1 MSDKILV
8 IDDDESM
15 RWVISKAFEK
25 NGYDVATAS
34 NGKDGLALLKRGDFA
49 VAFVDIM
56 MPDLSGLE
64 LLGMANE
71 AKIDTSLV
79 IMTAQNTMKNAV
91 DAMQQGAYDYITKPF
106 DLGEIKE
113 IAGRAIEAR
122 SLSKNLA
129 ESADLRDADLEV
141 GVNIIGKS
149 PAMQKVYK
157 TVGKVSDSDVTVL
170 IQGESGTGKELI
182 AKAIH
187 THSKR
192 ADRPFIA
199 INSAAIPREL
209 LESELFGHEKGAFSG
224 AVGRKEGKFELAHKG
239 TLFLDEI
246 GDMDLDLQMKLL
258 RALQEKE
265 IDTVGGIRPIQ
276 VDVRV
281 IAATNQDLAKAI
293 KEKRF
298 REDLYYRLN
307 VVNIKMPSL
316 KDRKKDIGLLID
328 YFLGKYSDGGKRKYF
343 AEAAL
348 KAMTR
353 FSWPGNVRELENMIR
368 RAVVLSTSQTIL
380 FEDLPSKIREAG
392 VKSHADMSDIS
403 LEELMK
409 IKLEPLLAAVDEEN
423 TEGLY
428 AMVLTQLERPLIGLV
443 LEKCRWNQLK
453 AARVLGLNRNTLRK
467 KMNSLDI
474 KKKNGGAD

>member
-1 MSDKILV
+1 MHDKILV

-25 NGYDVATAS
+25 NGYDVVTAS
-34 NGKDGLALLKRGDFA
+34 NGKDGLAMLKRGDFA

-64 LLGMANE
+64 LLGMAKE
-71 AKIDTSLV
+71 ASIDTSLV

-106 DLGEIKE
+106 DLAEIKE
-113 IAGRAIEAR
+113 IAGKAIESR
-122 SLSKNLA
+122 SLSKNL
-129 ESADLRDADLEV
+129 EKNADLRDAALEV
-141 GVNIIGKS
+141 GINIIGKS
-149 PAMQKVYK
+149 SAMQKVYK

-265 IDTVGGIRPIQ
+265 IDTVGGVRPIQ

-281 IAATNQDLAKAI
+281 IAATNQDLAKAV

-348 KAMTR
+348 KAMTK

-392 VKSHADMSDIS
+392 VETHVDMSDIS

-474 KKKNGGAD
+474 KNSNGRPD

>member
-8 IDDDESM
+8 IDDDESI
-15 RWVISKAFEK
+15 RWVIAKAFEK
-25 NGYDVATAS
+25 NGYDVTSAS
-34 NGKDGLALLKRGDFA
+34 NGSNGFELLKKGDFA

-56 MPDLSGLE
+56 MPDISGLE
-64 LLGMANE
+64 LLSMA
-71 AKIDTSLV
+71 AKTDLDTSFV
-79 IMTAQNTMKNAV
+79 IMTAQNTMKNAIE
-91 DAMQQGAYDYITKPF
+91 AMKFGAYDYITKPF

-113 IAGRAIEAR
+113 IAAKAIEAR
-122 SLSKNLA
+122 SLSKNLVERA
-129 ESADLRDADLEV
+129 ELTDVDPEV
-141 GVNIIGKS
+141 GINIIGKS
-149 PAMQKVYK
+149 FAMQKIYK
-157 TVGKVSDSDVTVL
+157 TVGKVSGSDVTVL

-187 THSKR
+187 THSER

-199 INSAAIPREL
+199 INSAAIPKEL

-224 AVGRKEGKFELAHKG
+224 AVAKKAGKFELAHKG

-265 IDTVGGIRPIQ
+265 IDSVGGAKPVK

-281 IAATNQDLAKAI
+281 IAATNKDLARAV
-293 KEKRF
+293 KEKTF

-307 VVNIKMPSL
+307 VVNIKMPAL
-316 KDRKKDIGLLID
+316 KDRKKDIGLLIE
-328 YFLGKYSDGGKRKYF
+328 YFLGRYSEDGNRKQF
-343 AEAAL
+343 ADAAL
-348 KAMTR
+348 KAMTK
-353 FSWPGNVRELENMIR
+353 FSWPGNVRELENTIR

-380 FEDLPSKIREAG
+380 FEDLPSKIRELGIKA
-392 VKSHADMSDIS
+392 HADMGDTS
-403 LEELMK
+403 LEELMR

-443 LEKCRWNQLK
+443 LEKCKWNQLK

-467 KMNSLDI
+467 KINTLDI
-474 KKKNGGAD
+474 KKTNEKS